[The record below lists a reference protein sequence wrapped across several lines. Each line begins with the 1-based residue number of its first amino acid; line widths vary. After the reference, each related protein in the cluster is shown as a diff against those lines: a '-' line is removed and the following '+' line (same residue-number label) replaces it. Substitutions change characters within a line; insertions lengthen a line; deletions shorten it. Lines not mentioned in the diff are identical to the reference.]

1 MKVPSPEPYP
11 LPRTC
16 WTTLPQNPIPCLA
29 AARERPPWPQG
40 SQVATASRESGHH
53 RQAVATW
60 TGREG
65 RVQAPSSVAG
75 GTLGPL
81 AAWASKPLA
90 SRTSVPPPP
99 RRLKASSNN
108 RVEGASTPPPPLQYG
123 DSYRN
128 DDMDLS
134 GVYFSLLTFVYFER
148 MQCDMLYDVE
158 LL

>member
-108 RVEGASTPPPPLQYG
+108 RVEGASTPPHHSNMVTATATMTWICRGYT
-123 DSYRN
+123 SHFSH
-128 DDMDLS
+128 LS
-134 GVYFSLLTFVYFER
+134 ISNECNVICY
-148 MQCDMLYDVE
+148 MM
-158 LL
+158 